1 MPSLDDL
8 TWQTAKKK
16 TANISHYFWYK
27 TVAYLG
33 IPNMALLW
41 HCMVYIYRNICH
53 GSDAVESAKR
63 EIDLWFKPEEVITYS
78 LCEEPMVYE

>member
-1 MPSLDDL
+1 MNKHHNPSLMN
-8 TWQTAKKK
+8 KKK
-16 TANISHYFWYK
+16 VTYSA
-27 TVAYLG
+27 
-33 IPNMALLW
+33 
-41 HCMVYIYRNICH
+41 